1 MELFSSS
8 SKMPILTQKVC
19 NKHFTRCPKLIYSS
33 KKQFLLDYQTRTKHL
48 PPYIKRRYANFE
60 KQSKELASWERERI
74 VEEARNN
81 NLFFFFFKKPRNHN
95 QASDHFGIYC
105 TKIWYTCQVS
115 IVWSLICPH
124 IKHYFFGWTIVT
136 LSFQ

>member
-81 NLFFFFFKKPRNHN
+81 NLFFFFLRNLGITIKLVIILVFTVPK
-95 QASDHFGIYC
+95 FG
-105 TKIWYTCQVS
+105 
-115 IVWSLICPH
+115 
-124 IKHYFFGWTIVT
+124 T
-136 LSFQ
+136 LAKLPLCGPLFVPTSNIIFLGGP